1 MLGHA
6 CPARACQSQRTP
18 HLPSLLRYPR
28 GPELH
33 LDMPWCAWP
42 ALSPNCRGRGAVV
55 GPVQTGDPELH
66 VCRAQPPSPPAFKPS
81 SERER
86 ARRVAAAAAAAAV
99 NLAQIHLIS
108 PSCTPRPRQPRLAG
122 LRSAECFN
130 FTNPLTLRLGPVD
143 RQCALFFRAWALGPS
158 RDDPPPSEWRR
169 MRPPPVAAHFLQPQ
183 SSSGLRPK
191 PLAIYT
197 SDRGLR

>member
-42 ALSPNCRGRGAVV
+42 ALSPNCRGRGAVD

-81 SERER
+81 SERK
-86 ARRVAAAAAAAAV
+86 
-99 NLAQIHLIS
+99 
-108 PSCTPRPRQPRLAG
+108 
-122 LRSAECFN
+122 SAC
-130 FTNPLTLRLGPVD
+130 
-143 RQCALFFRAWALGPS
+143 S
-158 RDDPPPSEWRR
+158 
-169 MRPPPVAAHFLQPQ
+169 
-183 SSSGLRPK
+183 SSSGEPCPDSSLILK
-191 PLAIYT
+191 PIVHPPASTAPPCWIEIGRVFQLHQPAHIAVRAGG
-197 SDRGLR
+197 SSMRFVFPGLGAGAFAR

>member
-33 LDMPWCAWP
+33 LDMPSCAWP

-86 ARRVAAAAAAAAV
+86 ARSSSGEPCPDSSHQPIVD
-99 NLAQIHLIS
+99 S
-108 PSCTPRPRQPRLAG
+108 PLPWPQQPRLAG
-122 LRSAECFN
+122 LRSTECFN
-130 FTNPLTLRLGPVD
+130 FTKPPRLRLGPVD
-143 RQCALFFRAWALGPS
+143 RSMRFVFPGLALGPS
-158 RDDPPPSEWRR
+158 
-169 MRPPPVAAHFLQPQ
+169 
-183 SSSGLRPK
+183 
-191 PLAIYT
+191 
-197 SDRGLR
+197 